1 MFLDRSIEDAK
12 SKDEILD
19 IINSFDFKNIF
30 FMRDIKNIIIFGSL
44 YNGNFTVES
53 DVDIAIIRKN
63 KLSFTE
69 ELEII
74 TELEDILGRNVDII
88 DINDDNIN
96 NVIKFDALNSKLII
110 NNDELLEESR
120 IYYDRLYKE
129 NEEFWCFLD
138 KAVLGDE

>member
-12 SKDEILD
+12 SKDEMLD
-19 IINSFDFKNIF
+19 IINSFGFKNIF

-69 ELEII
+69 ELEIT

-88 DINDDNIN
+88 
-96 NVIKFDALNSKLII
+96 
-110 NNDELLEESR
+110 
-120 IYYDRLYKE
+120 YK
-129 NEEFWCFLD
+129 
-138 KAVLGDE
+138 